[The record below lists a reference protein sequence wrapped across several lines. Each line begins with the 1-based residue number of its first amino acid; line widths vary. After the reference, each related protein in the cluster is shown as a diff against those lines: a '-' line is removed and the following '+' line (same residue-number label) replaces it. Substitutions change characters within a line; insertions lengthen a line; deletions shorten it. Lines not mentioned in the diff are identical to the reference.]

1 MGSQNTGVTMD
12 SFLETHTMDRTGLVV
27 RAVENALDD
36 VGEIGQTGVVWFSM
50 GVAMWQMILMARHLI
65 FSAELPLAGV
75 LGQPLPEEG
84 KTLVGGNVRDM
95 IEMGFWALR
104 FLEGFEQRYEKD
116 GRAGVDDDDDDAT
129 ERVGGGQIWSSNAR
143 AFLKLMRYIT
153 KFLGTYEKFYKNN
166 S

>member
-1 MGSQNTGVTMD
+1 M
-12 SFLETHTMDRTGLVV
+12 
-27 RAVENALDD
+27 
-36 VGEIGQTGVVWFSM
+36 
-50 GVAMWQMILMARHLI
+50 
-65 FSAELPLAGV
+65 
-75 LGQPLPEEG
+75 GQPLPEEG
-84 KTLVGGNVRDM
+84 KKLVGGNVRDM

-104 FLEGFEQRYEKD
+104 FLEGFEERYEKD
-116 GRAGVDDDDDDAT
+116 GRAGDVEGVDRAGVDDDDAAT